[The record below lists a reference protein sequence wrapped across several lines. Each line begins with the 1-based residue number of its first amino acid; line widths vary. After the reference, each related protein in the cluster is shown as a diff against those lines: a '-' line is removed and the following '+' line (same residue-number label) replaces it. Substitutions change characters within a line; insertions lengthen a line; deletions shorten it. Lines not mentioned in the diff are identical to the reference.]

1 MAVVA
6 VSFTHY
12 ERSHKAGDVVDDDDP
27 LVAGA
32 PHLFVQ
38 PDPEDVEPVVELGD
52 FQPTEEGRI
61 RGALAESPKK
71 KR

>member
-1 MAVVA
+1 MATVA
-6 VSFTHY
+6 VDFIHFDR
-12 ERSHKAGDVVDDDDP
+12 EHKAGDEIPDDDP

-38 PDPEDVEPVVELGD
+38 PDPEPEPEPD
-52 FQPTEEGRI
+52 PDARI
-61 RGALAESPKK
+61 RGPLVDPPKR